1 MTDLG
6 KEVLTYLIKNFSNII
21 NIEFTSSV
29 ESDLDK
35 IAEGSLN
42 WIEVIRKV
50 YDSFSKD
57 VEIQMKNPKVKGLLQ
72 NKVKD
77 IQLGEYKG
85 SEVIIKDGKYGPY
98 LSYNGKN
105 ISLKYLLQN
114 KKKEKQSLKI
124 NDLKELIDYPMKLG
138 KYDKKEV
145 CIHIGPYG
153 KYMKYNGKNYKIQQ
167 KENYELEDCIRLLE

>member
-1 MTDLG
+1 MTIFL
-6 KEVLTYLIKNFSNII
+6 YI
-21 NIEFTSSV
+21 

-42 WIEVIRKV
+42 WVDVVRKV
-50 YDSFSKD
+50 YIFFSKD
-57 VEIQMKNPKVKGLLQ
+57 VEIQMKTPKPKGLLQ

-114 KKKEKQSLKI
+114 KKKEKQKCQ
-124 NDLKELIDYPMKLG
+124 
-138 KYDKKEV
+138 V
-145 CIHIGPYG
+145 H
-153 KYMKYNGKNYKIQQ
+153 
-167 KENYELEDCIRLLE
+167 